1 MEGTFKRCF
10 KCGLLLPLSEF
21 YAHPQM
27 GDGHLNKCKNCAK
40 MDVHENYRKKIE
52 DDAYVEKE
60 RARGREKYKRLGYK
74 RIKKDEYLNASKN
87 IRRNLKIG
95 KRNGIELHHWN
106 YNKPKSVIP
115 LNARIHKQLHL
126 LLKIDKSSKTFIVKE
141 TGEKLNT
148 MKKHCDFIRRN
159 FPLYTIF

>member
-21 YAHPQM
+21 YAHSRM
-27 GDGHLNKCKNCAK
+27 GDGHLNKCKNCTK
-40 MDVHENYRKKIE
+40 RDVHENYLKKIE
-52 DDAYVEKE
+52 EDAYVEKE

-74 RIKKDEYLNASKN
+74 RIKRDEYLNASKN
-87 IRRNLKIG
+87 ARRDLKIG
-95 KRNGIELHHWN
+95 KKNGIELHHWN

-115 LNARIHKQLHL
+115 LNSRIHKQLHL

-148 MKKHCDFIRRN
+148 MKKHCDFIGKN

>member
-27 GDGHLNKCKNCAK
+27 GDGHLNKCKNCTK
-40 MDVHENYRKKIE
+40 RDVHENYLKKIE

-74 RIKKDEYLNASKN
+74 RIKRDEYLNASKN
-87 IRRNLKIG
+87 ARRDLKIG
-95 KRNGIELHHWN
+95 KKNGIELHHWN

-115 LNARIHKQLHL
+115 LNSRIHKQLHL

-148 MKKHCDFIRRN
+148 MKKHCDFIGKN